1 MNKENVYEEKF
12 LPNII
17 KWGIIT
23 LSVGVITSF
32 FPALYLWSV
41 GLKPSW
47 PQILKGFGLIVAACG
62 AFYFV
67 EPFSY
72 FPILG
77 IPGTYLSFLA
87 GNISNLRLPCSAIAQ
102 ESAGVVEGSNE
113 GSIISTIAISVSI
126 IVNTVILLFG
136 AIGLTALVNNLPP
149 NILSSFDYILP
160 AIFGAIFGQF
170 LIRSYLLGAIALT
183 LGIILNFTGILP
195 NWGSLLVLVF
205 GTIIISKILWE
216 KNIIK

>member
-1 MNKENVYEEKF
+1 MKISSHKITTMGLLIALSIILTRVASLRIAIGGVEGIRIGLGG
-12 LPNII
+12 LPII
-17 KWGIIT
+17 LGGVIFGPLTGGII
-23 LSVGVITSF
+23 
-32 FPALYLWSV
+32 
-41 GLKPSW
+41 
-47 PQILKGFGLIVAACG
+47 G
-62 AFYFV
+62 A
-67 EPFSY
+67 FSY

-102 ESAGVVEGSNE
+102 ESAGVAKGSDE

-170 LIRSYLLGAIALT
+170 LIRSYLLGAIALIM
-183 LGIILNFTGILP
+183 GIILNFTGIFP
-195 NWGSLLVLVF
+195 NWGNLLFLVF
-205 GTIIISKILWE
+205 VTIIISRILWE